1 MAGPFLKRVKA
12 ALCGFPC
19 QSQLFLKEPI
29 MATKKEVQKVGLE
42 LLDDECL
49 AQIVEADVQNH
60 QEVKSREAAAAFAE
74 LARRS
79 GLEGW

>member
-1 MAGPFLKRVKA
+1 
-12 ALCGFPC
+12 
-19 QSQLFLKEPI
+19 